1 MEMAGSS
8 KSGRPQAAEA
18 PFGPGNPVFI
28 VGEAGSNW
36 RAGELGGDE
45 ERAYALID
53 AAAEAGCDAVKF
65 QVFRAATVYAPG
77 AGQSDYLADAGI
89 RDDITKIL
97 AALEMPYEM
106 LAGLAGRA
114 RGRGLEFMATA
125 FSPADAA
132 AVDQFVNVHKIAS
145 YEINHLRLL
154 EYLISTRKPLII
166 STGGGT
172 MADVERALDL
182 VVAQARVPVALL
194 QCTAAYPAPPDAVN
208 LRAITRLAEMFGV
221 TVGLSDH
228 SQDPV
233 AAPAA
238 AVALGAKVVE
248 KHFTLDRT
256 LPGPDHAY
264 AVEPD
269 ELAAMVRAIRLVE
282 RMLGTGEKEV
292 QPAEEEL
299 ARYGVRGIQATR
311 DVAAGEILKEG
322 ENVDILRPGKNRLG
336 MNPFEISRVE
346 GRRARRDIPAGDG
359 VREEDF
365 D

>member
-1 MEMAGSS
+1 MARSS
-8 KSGRPQAAEA
+8 KSARPPAAEA
-18 PFGPGNPVFI
+18 PFGPAKPVFI

-65 QVFRAATVYAPG
+65 QVFRAATLYAPR
-77 AGQSDYLADAGI
+77 AGQSDYLAEAGI
-89 RDDITKIL
+89 SDDIAKVL
-97 AALEMPYEM
+97 ASLEMPYEM
-106 LAGLAGRA
+106 LAGLAARA
-114 RGRGLEFMATA
+114 RERGLQFMATA
-125 FSPADAA
+125 FSAADAA
-132 AVDQFVNVHKIAS
+132 AVDKFVNVHKIAS

-154 EYLISTRKPLII
+154 EYLVTTRKPLMI

-172 MADVERALDL
+172 LADVERALDL
-182 VVAQARVPVALL
+182 VLAEANVPVALL
-194 QCTAAYPAPPDAVN
+194 QCTAAYPVPPEAVN
-208 LRAITRLAEMFGV
+208 LLAIKKLAEMFGV

-228 SQDPV
+228 SRDPV

-248 KHFTLDRT
+248 KHFTLDRS
-256 LPGPDHAY
+256 LPGPDHTY
-264 AVEPD
+264 ALEPA
-269 ELAAMVRAIRLVE
+269 ELAAMVRTVRLVE
-282 RMLGTGEKEV
+282 RMLGTGEKAI

-299 ARYGVRGIQATR
+299 ARYAVRGIQATR
-311 DVAAGEILKEG
+311 DIAAGETLEEG

-336 MNPFEISRVE
+336 LNPFEIGRVE

-359 VREEDF
+359 IQEGDF

>member
-1 MEMAGSS
+1 MARGKS
-8 KSGRPQAAEA
+8 KRTPAAEA
-18 PFGPGNPVFI
+18 PFGHDKPVFI

-36 RAGELGGDE
+36 RAGERGGDE

-53 AAAEAGCDAVKF
+53 AAAAAGCDAVKF

-77 AGQSDYLADAGI
+77 AGASDYLADAGI
-89 RDDITKIL
+89 SDDITKVL
-97 AALEMPYEM
+97 TSLEMPYEM

-114 RGRGLEFMATA
+114 RDRGLQFMATA

-132 AVDQFVNVHKIAS
+132 AVDEFVNVHKIAS

-154 EYLISTRKPLII
+154 EYLITTRKPLMI
-166 STGGGT
+166 STGAGT
-172 MADVERALDL
+172 FADIERALDL
-182 VVAQARVPVALL
+182 VLATANVPVALL
-194 QCTAAYPAPPDAVN
+194 QCTAAYPAPPEAVN
-208 LRAITRLAEMFGV
+208 LRAITKLAEMFGV

-228 SQDPV
+228 SADPV

-248 KHFTLDRT
+248 KHFTLDRS

-269 ELAAMVRAIRLVE
+269 ELAAMVRAVRLVE
-282 RMLGTGEKEV
+282 RMLGSGEKSI

-336 MNPFEISRVE
+336 LNPFEIGRVD
-346 GRRARRDIPAGDG
+346 GRPARRDIPAGDG
-359 VREEDF
+359 IREGDF